1 MSSSNTFSGKPPN
14 DYQEVLYWR
23 ITERTNRILVMNL
36 LSIPLGLIFGLV
48 FFFFIRIFGA
58 KPRYGVLWKGLMF
71 YATAPGYAFPRNQ
84 YLIVSLAPMVSLS
97 LLACLSILLQAGTVY
112 VWLWAIWAMT
122 NGSGTIGD
130 LWITAVALRYP
141 EYAYIIDERDGM
153 RVLLP
158 KSEIG

>member
-58 KPRYGVLWKGLMF
+58 KPRYGVFWKGLMF
-71 YATAPGYAFPRNQ
+71 Y
-84 YLIVSLAPMVSLS
+84 
-97 LLACLSILLQAGTVY
+97 
-112 VWLWAIWAMT
+112 
-122 NGSGTIGD
+122 
-130 LWITAVALRYP
+130 
-141 EYAYIIDERDGM
+141 
-153 RVLLP
+153 
-158 KSEIG
+158 